1 MTSMMLFSNH
11 RRRTKSAAGQVTAG
25 VIERDGR
32 VLIARR
38 RPGSAGGG
46 RWEFPGGKQEPGETL
61 AQCLERELHEEL
73 GVRVQVGPRLMSVPI
88 DRGPEA
94 LVLHAF
100 WCRLVE
106 GRPRTIGV
114 DQVAWVRPAD
124 LAAYD
129 LLEADRAV
137 ARRLRDGEK

>member
-1 MTSMMLFSNH
+1 MTSMTIFSNH
-11 RRRTKSAAGQVTAG
+11 SRRTKSAAGQVTAG

-46 RWEFPGGKQEPGETL
+46 KWEFPGGKQEPGETL
-61 AQCLERELHEEL
+61 AQCLRRELHEEL

-88 DRGPEA
+88 DRGQEA

-106 GRPRTIGV
+106 GRLQTIGV

-137 ARRLRDGEK
+137 ARRLMEG

>member
-1 MTSMMLFSNH
+1 MASSTGTTGTGSPVIN
-11 RRRTKSAAGQVTAG
+11 VTAG

-38 RPGSAGGG
+38 RPDSAWGGK
-46 RWEFPGGKQEPGETL
+46 WEFPGGKQEPGETL
-61 AQCLERELHEEL
+61 PQCLRRELLEEL
-73 GVRVQVGPRLMSVPI
+73 GVQVQVGRRLMSVPL
-88 DRGPEA
+88 DRGPDR

-100 WCRLVE
+100 WCRLAE

-124 LAAYD
+124 LTAYD
-129 LLEADRAV
+129 LIEADRAI
-137 ARRLRDGEK
+137 ARRLMDGEE